1 MRPTAGAIGEQ
12 MTAELVLT
20 ALNMALQQRR
30 PDGVIHH
37 SDQGS
42 QLGFKESSQRRLIE
56 RQIVEHRA
64 PRQAS
69 SIRASCEA
77 CR

>member
-1 MRPTAGAIGEQ
+1 MGWGIGEQ
-12 MTAELVLT
+12 MTAEWVPD
-20 ALNMALQQRR
+20 ALNMALQQRK
-30 PDGVIHH
+30 PDGVTHH

-42 QLGFKESSQRRLIE
+42 LLGIKEALQRWSIE

-77 CR
+77 WR